1 MRILILILFLLNF
14 CAKANVY
21 NINTDFFTRF
31 NDECFEKYIFQAL
44 SNNHDLKSI
53 NEKIK
58 QYRYEISNSLSNE
71 LPKLSVGSNYLGAKF
86 PTGDTNFL
94 IKRNSYV
101 LPVIASYE
109 PDFLLK
115 NRDKT
120 RSAKKIYEAE
130 LSKQKAS
137 YISLLGDV
145 ANGYINILLFDFLIK
160 KQEEIVKNVSKNLVF
175 NKQKFNY
182 GVIDLINLS
191 KEKEAVEIQ
200 KVLLNTFIKQ
210 RNQLLYNFATLISI
224 SPNCIEDIKRKTLEE
239 FEYQKEIPKEIPY
252 ETLSNRPDLIELEKR
267 LKSAKIDITVAKKDF
282 FPSFNIT
289 AALVFDTAGGG
300 NFFSWNSS
308 FAYLIAGLTQDI
320 FKGGAKIANLKI
332 KKARFME
339 LLEKYKQTDLNAIKE
354 VNNSLNLILEDT
366 KSNESL
372 KKQVAFE
379 KERFFATRKKYLA
392 GSASV
397 IDYLEDKN
405 SLLQQEQLLGNSKA
419 TRLMDYITLYKAL
432 GGELWRKKFW
442 LL

>member
-1 MRILILILFLLNF
+1 MRILILIFLFLNF
-14 CAKANVY
+14 IAKASVY
-21 NINTDFFTRF
+21 NINTDFFARF
-31 NDECFEKYIFQAL
+31 NDECLKEYIFQAL

-53 NEKIK
+53 DEKVK
-58 QYRYEISNSLSNE
+58 QYRYEISSSLSNE

-94 IKRNSYV
+94 IKKNAYI
-101 LPVIASYE
+101 LPFIASYE

-120 RSAKKIYEAE
+120 RAAKKIFESEVA
-130 LSKQKAS
+130 KQKAS
-137 YISLLGDV
+137 YISLLSDV
-145 ANGYINILLFDFLIK
+145 ANGYINILLFDYLIK
-160 KQEEIVKNVSKNLVF
+160 KQEEIVKNKTRNLVF
-175 NKQKFNY
+175 NKQKFSY

-191 KEKEAVEIQ
+191 EEKEASELQ

-210 RNQLLYNFATLISI
+210 RNSLLYNFATLISI
-224 SPNCIEDIKRKTLEE
+224 SPNCIKDIKRANLED

-252 ETLSNRPDLIELEKR
+252 EKIANRPDLIELENR
-267 LKSAKIDITVAKKDF
+267 LKSAKIDITIAKKDF

-289 AALVFDTAGGG
+289 GALVFDTAGNG

-320 FKGGAKIANLKI
+320 FKGGAKFANLKI

-339 LLEKYKQTDLNAIKE
+339 LMEKYKQADLNAIKE
-354 VNNSLNLILEDT
+354 VNNSLNLIKEDT

-372 KKQVAFE
+372 KKQVEFE
-379 KERFFATRKKYLA
+379 KERFFATKKKYLV

-397 IDYLEDKN
+397 VEYLEDKN
-405 SLLQQEQLLGNSKA
+405 SLLQQEQLFANSKA

-432 GGELWRKKFW
+432 GGEL
-442 LL
+442 

>member
-1 MRILILILFLLNF
+1 M
-14 CAKANVY
+14 
-21 NINTDFFTRF
+21 
-31 NDECFEKYIFQAL
+31 
-44 SNNHDLKSI
+44 
-53 NEKIK
+53 
-58 QYRYEISNSLSNE
+58 
-71 LPKLSVGSNYLGAKF
+71 
-86 PTGDTNFL
+86 
-94 IKRNSYV
+94 
-101 LPVIASYE
+101 
-109 PDFLLK
+109 LK

-120 RSAKKIYEAE
+120 RSTKKIYEAE

-379 KERFFATRKKYLA
+379 KERFFATKKKYLA

-432 GGELWRKKFW
+432 GGEL
-442 LL
+442 